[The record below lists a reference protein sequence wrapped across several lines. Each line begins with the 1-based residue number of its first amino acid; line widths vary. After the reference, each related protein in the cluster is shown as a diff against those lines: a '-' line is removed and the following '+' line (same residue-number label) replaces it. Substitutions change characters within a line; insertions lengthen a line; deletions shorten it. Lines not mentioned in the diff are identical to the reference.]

1 MAILQRGADLFYT
14 FRFIKLL
21 VTKWENTDAYKLGII
36 DANGKPLRKV
46 ATLSTPDEKSAYT
59 MFHRLVYNLKRL
71 LNKVPLVGKT
81 SLASWAAAL
90 WLIKEET
97 GMSEK
102 AVVKLVEKYCDDNGI
117 QLDTTTLS
125 ESNNWVCN
133 QDGTLTEGSY
143 QLVRDIASP
152 KTGEIIAKAGSNVLV
167 KESVSPIGSIMGSNV
182 YSVEHIK
189 TRQQIYISSED
200 IIK

>member
-36 DANGKPLRKV
+36 DADGKPLKKV
-46 ATLSTPDEKSAYT
+46 SELSTSDEKSAYT

-81 SLASWAAAL
+81 SLASWAAAI

-102 AVVKLVEKYCDDNGI
+102 AVVKIMENYCRDNGLE
-117 QLDTTTLS
+117 LDTRTLS
-125 ESNNWVCN
+125 ESNNWIC
-133 QDGTLTEGSY
+133 DSEGFLREGSY
-143 QLVRDIASP
+143 QLTHDIASH
-152 KTGEIIAKAGSNVLV
+152 KTGEIIAKSGTNVLV
-167 KESVSPIGSIMGSNV
+167 KERLAPKGSILGANIYEV
-182 YSVEHIK
+182 QHIK
-189 TRQQIYISSED
+189 TRQNIYVSTED
-200 IIK
+200 LLK